1 MILERY
7 LAREILTTTF
17 AITLVLIVVVMS
29 GRLSIYIADAAAG
42 KIAAN
47 LVFPVLLARLPEYL
61 ERVLPLSLFLGV
73 LTSLIQLN
81 QNSELTVMTATGFG
95 SNRVIRVVLVCGL
108 FVALVV
114 SLFSFYVSPRGG
126 LYVNYLISNQGLQ
139 NELSVVTPGKF
150 YQLDE
155 SGGTIY
161 AADISE
167 DRSLMSEVLLS
178 RVASEEGTGF
188 PALILADSGYPE
200 WSDSGDYYFVLE
212 SGLRY
217 EGEPGR
223 PDYRVTEFDSY
234 KQLLPSPEIEN
245 TRRAEEQTM
254 MIHQLFGSDAPEQ
267 IAEVNWR
274 LSMPALVLVLALL
287 AQPLSNGAV
296 RKGGPYARIFPGVIL
311 YVVYLVAL
319 NAARDAIAN
328 GSASNVP
335 IIWSVHLCFLML
347 SLGLI
352 YYPTWRLRRVAAK

>member
-29 GRLSIYIADAAAG
+29 GRLSSYIADAAAG
-42 KIAAN
+42 KLAAS

-61 ERVLPLSLFLGV
+61 ELVLPLSLFLGV
-73 LTSLIQLN
+73 LISLIQLN

-95 SNRVIRVVLVCGL
+95 QNRVIGVILVCGL
-108 FVALVV
+108 FIALVV
-114 SLFSFYVSPRGG
+114 SMFSFYVSPRGG
-126 LYVNYLISNQGLQ
+126 LYVNYLIANQGLQ

-178 RVASEEGTGF
+178 RVASEQDTGF
-188 PALILADSGYPE
+188 PALILADRGYPE
-200 WSDSGDYYFVLE
+200 WSDYGGYYFVLE

-234 KQLLPSPEIEN
+234 RQLLPEPEIEN
-245 TRRAEEQTM
+245 TKRAEEQTM

-267 IAEVNWR
+267 LAEVNWR
-274 LSMPALVLVLALL
+274 LSMPVLVLVLALL
-287 AQPLSNGAV
+287 AQPLSNGSV
-296 RKGGPYARIFPGVIL
+296 RKGGPYARVFPGVML

-319 NAARDAIAN
+319 NAARDEIAQ
-328 GSASNVP
+328 GSTSNIP
-335 IIWSVHLCFLML
+335 TMWFVHLGFLML
-347 SLGLI
+347 AVGLI
-352 YYPTWRLRRVAAK
+352 FYPTWRLRRVVSR